1 MWLDQNGTPIQAH
14 GGQVQKFTHN
24 GETKWYW
31 YGEDKT
37 DGYRTVDGGVRVYSS
52 TDLYNW
58 ADEGI
63 ALRNLTD
70 EYDFEEDYFHALYG
84 DYTEEQRARVLLA
97 LNDTTSV
104 IERPK
109 VIYNE
114 KNDNYVMWFHADG
127 PTETSNS
134 NYAAASAGVAVSDSP
149 VGPFKFIDRYRLN
162 YVAGKYDQSKGM
174 ARDMNLFVDDDGTG
188 YIIYSSEENAT
199 LFISKLNE
207 DYTYLSASP
216 ETAVQAWIF

>member
-1 MWLDQNGTPIQAH
+1 MLSITVFGRSRTPSVLPAFPVPTGRCGSIKTERPSRAH

-24 GETKWYW
+24 GVTKWYW

-97 LNDTTSV
+97 S
-104 IERPK
+104 
-109 VIYNE
+109 
-114 KNDNYVMWFHADG
+114 
-127 PTETSNS
+127 
-134 NYAAASAGVAVSDSP
+134 
-149 VGPFKFIDRYRLN
+149 
-162 YVAGKYDQSKGM
+162 Q
-174 ARDMNLFVDDDGTG
+174 
-188 YIIYSSEENAT
+188 
-199 LFISKLNE
+199 
-207 DYTYLSASP
+207 
-216 ETAVQAWIF
+216 

>member
-1 MWLDQNGTPIQAH
+1 MWLDTEGTPIQAH
-14 GGQVQKFTHN
+14 GGQVQKFTYQ

-52 TDLYNW
+52 EDLYNW
-58 ADEGI
+58 KEEGV

-70 EYDFEEDYFHALYG
+70 EYDFEEKYFKELYK
-84 DYTEEQRARVLLA
+84 DYTEEQKAKVLLA
-97 LNDTTSV
+97 INDTTSV
-104 IERPK
+104 LERPK

-149 VGPFKFIDRYRLN
+149 TGPFRFIDRYRLN
-162 YVAGKYDQSKGM
+162 YVDGKHDQSKGM
-174 ARDMNLFVDDDGTG
+174 ARDMNLFVDDDKTA
-188 YIIYSSEENAT
+188 YI
-199 LFISKLNE
+199 
-207 DYTYLSASP
+207 LSL
-216 ETAVQAWIF
+216 IHI